1 MKATLHPFCVAF
13 FIGFFMTTYSN
24 AKHWQPAI
32 NPFSLESVG
41 VVEGVADVEQAIHLI
56 LTTPLGSDVHRP
68 DFGNEGLDY
77 IDADPDVA
85 MVHLVRTCPQAILR
99 FEPRVK
105 SVTVTTYF
113 DQLKANLVAKVQYV
127 LADGVARDVEI
138 TL

>member
-1 MKATLHPFCVAF
+1 
-13 FIGFFMTTYSN
+13 MTIYSN

-32 NPFSLESVG
+32 NPVSLDSVG
-41 VVEGVADVEQAIHLI
+41 VVEGVADVEQSIHLI

-85 MVHLVRTCPQAILR
+85 MVHLARTCPTAILR
-99 FEPRVK
+99 YEPRVK
-105 SVTVTTYF
+105 SVSVAMGF
-113 DQLKANLVAKVQYV
+113 DNLNAHLVAKVTYV